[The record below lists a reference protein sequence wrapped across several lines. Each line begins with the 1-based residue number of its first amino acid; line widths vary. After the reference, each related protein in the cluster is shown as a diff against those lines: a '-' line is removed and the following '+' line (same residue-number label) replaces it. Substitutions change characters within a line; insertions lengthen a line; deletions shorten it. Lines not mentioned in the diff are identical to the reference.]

1 MIVNPVKESKVTF
14 GARLLLYCYNFYS
27 PFGFSQLYL
36 TRFYFSKLIQMIVDM
51 EAEFQNVDSFFLWM
65 YSSCPD
71 SLGSVPASFSGKMQ
85 FLVPY

>member
-51 EAEFQNVDSFFLWM
+51 EAEFQNVDSFFFYGCIAHVQIPWDQ
-65 YSSCPD
+65 YQPVFQVKCN
-71 SLGSVPASFSGKMQ
+71 F
-85 FLVPY
+85 